1 VRQQSLTKTNS
12 VIATKP
18 GECLFVD
25 SAGPYTTTLKGNR
38 YLEAMVDDFSGIGF
52 TGFAARKNKMVSFVE
67 DKIVQ
72 LEAKGMIVKNLH
84 CDNAAG
90 ENVVPL
96 QKISDQKGIQLELTA
111 PDTPQHNGIVE
122 MRIALIIQRGNAMM
136 IQAGLN
142 EETKAI
148 LWPEAVDCANGVEN
162 ITSTTK
168 SSVPAHTRFTG
179 EVSKLYPNVIKF
191 GRVVYVTTKRRKF
204 KGKWKE
210 RATNKSIMI
219 GYAKNHAADTNH
231 LMYNPKNRTVIET
244 RDLCGDPKKI

>member
-1 VRQQSLTKTNS
+1 
-12 VIATKP
+12 
-18 GECLFVD
+18 
-25 SAGPYTTTLKGNR
+25 
-38 YLEAMVDDFSGIGF
+38 
-52 TGFAARKNKMVSFVE
+52 
-67 DKIVQ
+67 
-72 LEAKGMIVKNLH
+72 
-84 CDNAAG
+84 
-90 ENVVPL
+90 L
-96 QKISDQKGIQLELTA
+96 QKICDQKGVQLELTA
-111 PDTPQHNGIVE
+111 PDTPQPNGIVE
-122 MRIALIIQRGNAMM
+122 RRIALIIQRGNAMM

-191 GRVVYVTTKRRKF
+191 GRVVYVTTKRHKF

-244 RDLCGDPKKI
+244 RDLCGDPKKIWAFSMKTRIWVMNRWGLMTKSMIFSWRECSSDWGDYSAEDDSDVEAGRKDDNDDPITWLQKKKLRKRRAAR